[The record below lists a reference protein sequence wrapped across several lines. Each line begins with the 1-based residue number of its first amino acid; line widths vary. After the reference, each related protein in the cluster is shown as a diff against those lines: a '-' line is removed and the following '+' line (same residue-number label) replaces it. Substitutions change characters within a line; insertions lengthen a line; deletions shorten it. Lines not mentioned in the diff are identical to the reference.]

1 MFIISTSIQNVIYFQ
16 SLLACEPL
24 SEYFSAN
31 WGVTPINLAKSSDSN
46 GNYLLSALM
55 AKNKKQLSVNGY
67 QLSVF

>member
-1 MFIISTSIQNVIYFQ
+1 M
-16 SLLACEPL
+16 PL
-24 SEYFSAN
+24 SEYFPGN

-67 QLSVF
+67 QLFVF